1 MRAASAR
8 LFQRRQHR
16 RKLCQN
22 TDDPD
27 NQAEEH
33 NFFHGCPP
41 NFRTPYDA
49 IAAKDVPGQGGV
61 EAEPP
66 GVCQRLTC
74 SNWTG
79 RTCGGSPLRPAKQ
92 DCRGCSR
99 GTGRSAV
106 IRAHR
111 GRRPDHFRAR
121 LPDGL
126 GRDRLRNAG
135 TYPTAAVEC
144 EAGSRQPCSIRVLHA
159 CGFRANWGP
168 RERPVP
174 PSRSFRDW
182 DNGTG
187 GGSMNESLGAIRFL
201 V

>member
-79 RTCGGSPLRPAKQ
+79 RTCGGSHLRPAKQ

-99 GTGRSAV
+99 GRPECGYPSISRATARSFSSTPAGWAWKGSSQKRRDLPYRSGRVRSWIKTAV
-106 IRAHR
+106 L
-111 GRRPDHFRAR
+111 D
-121 LPDGL
+121 
-126 GRDRLRNAG
+126 
-135 TYPTAAVEC
+135 
-144 EAGSRQPCSIRVLHA
+144 
-159 CGFRANWGP
+159 
-168 RERPVP
+168 
-174 PSRSFRDW
+174 SRSPCLW
-182 DNGTG
+182 VSG
-187 GGSMNESLGAIRFL
+187 ELGPPRTTCPTVPLI
-201 V
+201 